1 MEKTPINYCKFIDSS
16 YDDKYSVNEYN
27 DNNSIT
33 EENTRTQKPPKYSC
47 QPCDYKCNKKNEW
60 GRHISTL
67 KHINRTQNI
76 IDNQF
81 ECKLCEF
88 SCKKESEWSRHVQ
101 TKKHKTRS
109 NKIETSLSITCDI
122 CNKEYKSKTSLWY
135 HKKTCIPLLENTII
149 KETIQDE
156 NIKKN
161 DDDAATLNT
170 NNLVIE
176 LLKQNNEL
184 QKQIIEMAKEPKIV
198 NYNNTN
204 NQCTNNNQFN
214 LNMFLNET
222 CKDALNIDDFMNSLE
237 LTVEDLEQTGKL
249 GFVQGI
255 TRIFLKG
262 LRDLDVTQRPFH
274 CTDTKRETVYVKDQ
288 DKWEKESDKKTKMKQ
303 ALNQAVRKNLKLIS
317 LWREEHPDYLK
328 SNTQDNDDY
337 IKISLNSLGSEYEDE
352 QQRMDEKIIRNVLRE
367 VILDKK
373 IVIKDS

>member
-1 MEKTPINYCKFIDSS
+1 MAYAYIYLLKPLFSVTSNQDIYKIGKTSRINYKRFNEYPEGSILLLQSSCKNCDTMEKNLLKIFDEKFIKRTEYGREYFEGDITLMRDIVNEEIRNEKIDRSTEGRIPKEVQNNVESKAETSESEKGFSAVPNHQNKYKCSECDSS
-16 YDDKYSVNEYN
+16 YDDKY
-27 DNNSIT
+27 SIT
-33 EENTRTQKPPKYSC
+33 EENTRTQKSPKYSC

-109 NKIETSLSITCDI
+109 NKIETILSITCDI

-198 NYNNTN
+198 KYNNTN
-204 NQCTNNNQFN
+204 NQCTNNN
-214 LNMFLNET
+214 
-222 CKDALNIDDFMNSLE
+222 DALDIYN
-237 LTVEDLEQTGKL
+237 
-249 GFVQGI
+249 
-255 TRIFLKG
+255 
-262 LRDLDVTQRPFH
+262 
-274 CTDTKRETVYVKDQ
+274 
-288 DKWEKESDKKTKMKQ
+288 
-303 ALNQAVRKNLKLIS
+303 
-317 LWREEHPDYLK
+317 
-328 SNTQDNDDY
+328 Y
-337 IKISLNSLGSEYEDE
+337 IY
-352 QQRMDEKIIRNVLRE
+352 
-367 VILDKK
+367 
-373 IVIKDS
+373 

>member
-1 MEKTPINYCKFIDSS
+1 MTDFFGKKTLPKLYCEYCDYTCRCMSEWTRHTTTRKHVNSVSDSQ
-16 YDDKYSVNEYN
+16 KNQQNEYKCGEC
-27 DNNSIT
+27 DKTYKHRQSLFTHKKRCQVQVNSI
-33 EENTRTQKPPKYSC
+33 
-47 QPCDYKCNKKNEW
+47 
-60 GRHISTL
+60 
-67 KHINRTQNI
+67 
-76 IDNQF
+76 
-81 ECKLCEF
+81 
-88 SCKKESEWSRHVQ
+88 V
-101 TKKHKTRS
+101 
-109 NKIETSLSITCDI
+109 
-122 CNKEYKSKTSLWY
+122 
-135 HKKTCIPLLENTII
+135 LENAKTTDIM
-149 KETIQDE
+149 
-156 NIKKN
+156 
-161 DDDAATLNT
+161 
-170 NNLVIE
+170 IE
-176 LLKQNNEL
+176 SKPNMEQISNEMVMKLIDQNNEL
-184 QKQIIEMAKEPKIV
+184 QKQIIEMSKQSAIV
-198 NYNNTN
+198 NNNI
-204 NQCTNNNQFN
+204 TNNNQFN

-373 IVIKDS
+373 IAIKDN